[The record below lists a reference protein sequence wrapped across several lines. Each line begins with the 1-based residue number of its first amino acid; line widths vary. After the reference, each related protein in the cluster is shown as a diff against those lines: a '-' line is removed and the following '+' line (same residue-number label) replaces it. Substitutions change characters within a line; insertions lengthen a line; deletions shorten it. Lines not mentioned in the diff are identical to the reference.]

1 MSTTYFVA
9 ELQCP
14 GCGRRTPADD
24 STGLGTPLVMY
35 GPEVWPV
42 GSGSDEF
49 GWENIAAWYPV
60 LREPAPGEPVQLL
73 ARWTCPYDSSLNWA
87 RITFADTVV
96 TAIEVVPFDV
106 PTVAAAHAVSDDV
119 EEVYRELTGAE
130 LFPDRGDRAGF
141 RDRLLA
147 ALS

>member
-1 MSTTYFVA
+1 V
-9 ELQCP
+9 P
-14 GCGRRTPADD
+14 GLRAANARRRLHH
-24 STGLGTPLVMY
+24 LGTPLVMY

-42 GSGSDEF
+42 GSSSDEF
-49 GWENIAAWYPV
+49 CWGNIAAWYPV
-60 LREPAPGEPVQLL
+60 LREPAPGERVQLL
-73 ARWTCPYDSSLNWA
+73 ARWTCPCDSWLNWA

-106 PTVAAAHAVSDDV
+106 PTVAAAHAVSDEV

-130 LFPDRGDRAGF
+130 LFPDRGNRADF

-147 ALS
+147 ALA